1 MSSDED
7 SRSYQFGLTLEVG
20 DDGYTLDITLTDVPR
35 HHVPYMFSPT
45 IADVITT
52 TLMDMA
58 MIEYDEDDEDDEDDY
73 DYECEK
79 DEG

>member
-1 MSSDED
+1 MTGANED
-7 SRSYQFGLTLEVG
+7 DSYRFGLTLELSDNG
-20 DDGYTLDITLTDVPR
+20 TMDITLTDVPR

-58 MIEYDEDDEDDEDDY
+58 MIDYDEEDDDDE
-73 DYECEK
+73 
-79 DEG
+79 EGEE

>member
-1 MSSDED
+1 MTIKRESDD
-7 SRSYQFGLTLEVG
+7 SESYHFGLTLEVNDTG
-20 DDGYTLDITLTDVPR
+20 NTLDISLTDVPR

-58 MIEYDEDDEDDEDDY
+58 MIEEDYEDDHDEDDEEEAD
-73 DYECEK
+73 
-79 DEG
+79 G